1 MKLFFLILIFP
12 VLLHAQHQ
20 ERQILF
26 YNLGFGGITSGIGAV
41 INKKDTE
48 NWKKAFLKGFWQ
60 GSIGG
65 MFNYSSKKTIGLIS
79 RNKNFAYALPARLL
93 SSAGNS
99 IIQNAA
105 ANEPFLQNWNFEFGI
120 LRFDYFGKAEHK
132 FRVRVLPVA
141 VIASAAAISKGKF
154 DVRTT
159 LLTGVMSF
167 ISKDSIRTERGK
179 YDGVNY
185 GRAFVYYDSLQK
197 YHVVSHEI
205 THDYQYREYLVF
217 NSLLR
222 PTVSKIKN
230 QRVKKFFTKYVYPD
244 IPYFGLAYMLEG
256 MGSGA
261 KFFSNYFE
269 FEAERIASGKY
280 VYFE

>member
-1 MKLFFLILIFP
+1 MKSFFLIFFFP
-12 VLLHAQHQ
+12 ILLYSQHQ
-20 ERQILF
+20 ERKVII
-26 YNLGFGGITSGIGAV
+26 YNIGFGGIASGIGAV
-41 INKKDTE
+41 INKKDNE
-48 NWKKAFLKGFWQ
+48 SWKKTFFRGFWQ

-65 MFNYSSKKTIGLIS
+65 MLNYSSKKTAGLIS
-79 RNKNFAYALPARLL
+79 ENKSLAYGLPARIL

-141 VIASAAAISKGKF
+141 VIASAAALSKGKF
-154 DVRTT
+154 DASTT

-167 ISKDSIRTERGK
+167 ISRDSIRTERGK

-217 NSLLR
+217 NSLLK

-230 QRVKKFFTKYVYPD
+230 QRVKNFFTKYMYSD

-256 MGSGA
+256 MGSGPE
-261 KFFSNYFE
+261 FFRNYFE